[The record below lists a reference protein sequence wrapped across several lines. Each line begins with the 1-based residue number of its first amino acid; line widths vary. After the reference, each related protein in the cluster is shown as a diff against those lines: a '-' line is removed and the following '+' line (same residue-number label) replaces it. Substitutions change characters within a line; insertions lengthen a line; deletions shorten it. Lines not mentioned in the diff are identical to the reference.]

1 MIGQPK
7 PVRKRSRRSGLR
19 KERSGVPRRQ
29 VGVTAELAVLYGA
42 QEIRRR
48 VHQLALQM
56 NQDYAGTTLHLVG
69 ILERSFVF
77 IADLVR
83 QLEVPVVCHFLRA
96 IVQDELL
103 DGVALRRISY
113 GPELRL
119 SLAEHGDT
127 EHLWWQTGDN
137 LFDSQILG
145 IRIVLVGKG
154 GSENPNGLGCGFP
167 HFIFIDEL

>member
-1 MIGQPK
+1 
-7 PVRKRSRRSGLR
+7 
-19 KERSGVPRRQ
+19 
-29 VGVTAELAVLYGA
+29 
-42 QEIRRR
+42 
-48 VHQLALQM
+48 M

-119 SLAEHGDT
+119 CGKDVVLADVILHTGVTLDYVRGHLLAGNPESLRVAALVEKTDAKKVDIVADYLGF
-127 EHLWWQTGDN
+127 QTAG
-137 LFDSQILG
+137 
-145 IRIVLVGKG
+145 RYVVGY
-154 GSENPNGLGCGFP
+154 GLGSADGQYRHLP
-167 HFIFIDEL
+167 WIAALH